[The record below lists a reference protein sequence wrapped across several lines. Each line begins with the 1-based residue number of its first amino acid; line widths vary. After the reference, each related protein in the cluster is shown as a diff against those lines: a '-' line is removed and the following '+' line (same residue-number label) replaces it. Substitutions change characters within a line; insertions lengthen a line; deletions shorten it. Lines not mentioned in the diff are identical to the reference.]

1 MDTKIKITSITI
13 PLSRGARGVLP
24 MLFKKE
30 CYTFLLFLLSFN
42 CIAQQE
48 TIITGHVS
56 EVGTNSGIPFVNIY
70 FKGTFIGTVTDFD
83 GNYSITTTTPKDS
96 IYISLIG
103 YKSKAKKVQKG
114 KIQEI
119 NFQLSP
125 EALNLNTIEIR
136 PGINPA
142 LRIIR
147 NAQKNKSKYDRE
159 NLTAIQ
165 YVSYTKQEADVDNIT
180 PKMRKWKL
188 FRPFASMWDSLDVI
202 VGEGSKANLPVMM
215 SEVVSDIYSFKE
227 AEKRH
232 EDVSA
237 VKIKFVGMKDGS
249 AVSQLTGT
257 DFQNYNFCNNSV
269 TIQGKDILSPIA
281 DNAMLFYNY
290 ILVDSVSI
298 DSMKCYKIDCHPK
311 NKKDLAYTG
320 YIWVTDTTFAIKQL
334 DLGITPDVNVNWID
348 HARIQQVLIP
358 TEAGPW
364 VPSQTRTLVDYTT
377 LTDKFVSIV
386 VRTYNSNQNFVV
398 NKPKEKDFYKSRI
411 SYSESALTKD
421 TSWWAE
427 KRHEPLT
434 KLESK
439 SYDMID
445 TVRNIPFIR
454 KGVNILYF
462 LFSGY
467 KDIGPVDFGHYINV
481 YGYNAYEGTR
491 LKLGF
496 RTNQKF
502 SESWIIR
509 GYGAYGFL
517 DEGFKYNL
525 QLEKILTRYPWS
537 KAGIQYRDDIDQI
550 GTNFGSSSSLNLGQ
564 TSNNLTNTF
573 SQIGNIS
580 KLVRKQEARIW
591 YEKDFNP
598 GINTK
603 ITFQNIVTNPLFP
616 INFGDQFNIFQTRKY
631 SISEILI
638 DTRYSV
644 KERFVQNGTERISFG
659 NNKSPVIA
667 FNYTMGIKNLLNGDF
682 EYYKASVSFSNR
694 YRMATLGYS
703 QVFLRAGKVFS
714 KIPYTLLEIP
724 RGNENVFYGNNIFNQ
739 MNYFEFV
746 NDQYIEAFWQHHF
759 NGLMF
764 NRIPFIK
771 DFNLREIVGINMAYG
786 TLSARNKNFN
796 SNNNFTIMED
806 MPYFEADLG
815 VENIFDVIRIDF
827 LYRLTYNDD
836 FYKKQYELA
845 NPGNKINNWG
855 LKIGL
860 QFSF

>member
-1 MDTKIKITSITI
+1 MKLNKIVYLFIFLFNSVTS
-13 PLSRGARGVLP
+13 
-24 MLFKKE
+24 F
-30 CYTFLLFLLSFN
+30 
-42 CIAQQE
+42 AQQE

-56 EVGTNSGIPFVNIY
+56 EIGTNGGIPFVNIY
-70 FKGTFIGTVTDFD
+70 FKGTLIGTVTDFD
-83 GNYSITTTTPKDS
+83 GNYSIKTSTPKDS
-96 IYISLIG
+96 IYVSLIG
-103 YKSKAKKVQKG
+103 YKSKAKKVEKG
-114 KIQEI
+114 KTQVI

-125 EALNLNTIEIR
+125 EALNLSTIEIR

-147 NAQKNKSKYDRE
+147 NAQLNKTKYDRD

-180 PKMRKWKL
+180 PKMRKWRL
-188 FRPFASMWDSLDVI
+188 FSPFAAMWDSLDVM
-202 VGEGSKANLPVMM
+202 VGEESKANLPVMM
-215 SEVVSDIYSFKE
+215 SEVISEIYSFKE

-257 DFQNYNFCNNSV
+257 DFQSYNFCKNNV
-269 TIQGKDILSPIA
+269 AIQGKDVLSPIA

-290 ILVDSVSI
+290 ILVDSVML
-298 DSMKCYKIDCHPK
+298 DSTKCYKIDCHPK

-320 YIWVTDTTFAIKQL
+320 YVWITDTTFAIKQL
-334 DLGITPDVNVNWID
+334 DLGITPEINVNWID
-348 HARIQQVLIP
+348 HARIQQVLSP

-377 LTDKFVSIV
+377 LTDKFVSMV
-386 VRTYNSNQNFVV
+386 VKTYNSNLNFVV
-398 NKPKEKDFYKSRI
+398 NKPKEKEFYKSRI
-411 SYSESALTKD
+411 QYAENALTQD
-421 TSWWAE
+421 TAWWRNN
-427 KRHEPLT
+427 RHEALS

-439 SYDMID
+439 SYNMID

-462 LFSGY
+462 LFTGY
-467 KDIGPVDFGHYINV
+467 KDIGPVDLGHYINV

-502 SESWIIR
+502 SENWIIR
-509 GYGAYGFL
+509 GYGAYGFK
-517 DEGFKYNL
+517 DKGFKYNI
-525 QLEKILTRYPWS
+525 QLERILTRYPWS
-537 KAGIQYRDDIDQI
+537 KVGIQYRDDIDQI
-550 GTNFGSSSSLNLGQ
+550 GTNFNYSNNANLGQ
-564 TSNNLTNTF
+564 SQNNLNNTF

-580 KLVRKQEARIW
+580 KLLRIQEARLW

-603 ITFQNIVTNPLFP
+603 IIFQNIRTNPLFQV
-616 INFGDQFNIFQTRKY
+616 NFGDQFNIFQTRKY
-631 SISEILI
+631 SITEVLLE
-638 DTRYSV
+638 TRISV

-659 NNKSPVIA
+659 NNKSPIIT
-667 FNYTMGIKNLLNGDF
+667 FNYTLGIKDVLDGDF
-682 EYYKASVSFSNR
+682 NYHKASISFSNR
-694 YRMATLGYS
+694 FRMSTLGYS
-703 QVFLRAGKVFS
+703 QVFLKAGKVFS

-724 RGNENVFYGNNIFNQ
+724 RGNENIFYGNNIFNQ

-746 NDQYIEAFWQHHF
+746 SDQYINAFWQHHF
-759 NGLMF
+759 NGLLF
-764 NRIPFIK
+764 NRVPLIK
-771 DFNLREIVGINMAYG
+771 ELNLREVIGINMAYG
-786 TLSARNKNFN
+786 TLSSNNKNFN
-796 SNNNFTIMED
+796 SNNTFTVMDI
-806 MPYFEADLG
+806 PYFEADLG
-815 VENIFDVIRIDF
+815 IENILKFIRIDF

-836 FYKKQYELA
+836 FYKKEYEKA
-845 NPGNKINNWG
+845 NPGSRINNWG
-855 LKIGL
+855 IKAGF

>member
-1 MDTKIKITSITI
+1 MKLNKIVYLFIFLFNSVTS
-13 PLSRGARGVLP
+13 
-24 MLFKKE
+24 F
-30 CYTFLLFLLSFN
+30 
-42 CIAQQE
+42 AQQE

-56 EVGTNSGIPFVNIY
+56 EIGTNGGIPFVNIY
-70 FKGTFIGTVTDFD
+70 FKGTLIGTVTDFD
-83 GNYSITTTTPKDS
+83 GNYSIKTSTPKDS
-96 IYISLIG
+96 IYVSLIG
-103 YKSKAKKVQKG
+103 YKSKAKKVEKG
-114 KIQEI
+114 KTQVI

-125 EALNLNTIEIR
+125 EALNLSTIEIR

-147 NAQKNKSKYDRE
+147 NAQLNKTKYDRD

-180 PKMRKWKL
+180 PKMRKWRL
-188 FRPFASMWDSLDVI
+188 FSPFAAMWDSLDVM
-202 VGEGSKANLPVMM
+202 VGEESKANLPVMM
-215 SEVVSDIYSFKE
+215 SEVISEIYSFKE

-257 DFQNYNFCNNSV
+257 DFQSYNFCKNNV
-269 TIQGKDILSPIA
+269 AIQGKDVLSPIA

-290 ILVDSVSI
+290 ILVDSVML
-298 DSMKCYKIDCHPK
+298 DSTKCYKIDCHPK

-320 YIWVTDTTFAIKQL
+320 YVWITDTTFAIKQL
-334 DLGITPDVNVNWID
+334 DLGITPEINVNWID
-348 HARIQQVLIP
+348 HARIQQVLSP

-377 LTDKFVSIV
+377 LTDKFVSMV
-386 VRTYNSNQNFVV
+386 VKTYNSNLNFVV
-398 NKPKEKDFYKSRI
+398 NKPKEKEFYKSRI
-411 SYSESALTKD
+411 QYAENALTQD
-421 TSWWAE
+421 TAWWRNN
-427 KRHEPLT
+427 RHEALS

-439 SYDMID
+439 SYNMID

-462 LFSGY
+462 LFTGY
-467 KDIGPVDFGHYINV
+467 KDIGPVDLGHYINV

-502 SESWIIR
+502 SENWIIR
-509 GYGAYGFL
+509 GYGAYGFK
-517 DEGFKYNL
+517 DKGFKYNI
-525 QLEKILTRYPWS
+525 QFERILTRYPWS
-537 KAGIQYRDDIDQI
+537 KVGIQYRDDIDQI
-550 GTNFGSSSSLNLGQ
+550 GTNFNYSNNANLGQ
-564 TSNNLTNTF
+564 SQNNLNNTF

-580 KLVRKQEARIW
+580 KLLRIQEARLW

-603 ITFQNIVTNPLFP
+603 IIFQNIRTNPLFQV
-616 INFGDQFNIFQTRKY
+616 NFGDQFNIFQTRKY
-631 SISEILI
+631 SITEVLLE
-638 DTRYSV
+638 TRISV

-659 NNKSPVIA
+659 NNKSPIIT
-667 FNYTMGIKNLLNGDF
+667 FNYTLGIKDVLDGDF
-682 EYYKASVSFSNR
+682 NYHKASISFSNR
-694 YRMATLGYS
+694 FRMSTLGYS
-703 QVFLRAGKVFS
+703 QVFLKAGKVFS

-724 RGNENVFYGNNIFNQ
+724 RGNENIFYGNNIFNQ

-746 NDQYIEAFWQHHF
+746 SDQYINAFWQHHF
-759 NGLMF
+759 NGLLF
-764 NRIPFIK
+764 NRVPLIK
-771 DFNLREIVGINMAYG
+771 ELNLREVIGINMAYG
-786 TLSARNKNFN
+786 TLSSNNKNFN
-796 SNNNFTIMED
+796 SNNTFTVMDI
-806 MPYFEADLG
+806 PYFEADLG
-815 VENIFDVIRIDF
+815 IENILKFIRIDF

-836 FYKKQYELA
+836 FYKKEYEKA
-845 NPGNKINNWG
+845 NPGSRINNWG
-855 LKIGL
+855 IKAGF

>member
-1 MDTKIKITSITI
+1 MKLNKIVYLFIFLFNSVTS
-13 PLSRGARGVLP
+13 
-24 MLFKKE
+24 F
-30 CYTFLLFLLSFN
+30 
-42 CIAQQE
+42 AQQE

-56 EVGTNSGIPFVNIY
+56 EIGTNGGIPFVNIY
-70 FKGTFIGTVTDFD
+70 FKGTLIGTVTDFD
-83 GNYSITTTTPKDS
+83 GNYSIKTSTPKDS
-96 IYISLIG
+96 IYVSLIG
-103 YKSKAKKVQKG
+103 YKSKAKKVEKG
-114 KIQEI
+114 KTQVI

-125 EALNLNTIEIR
+125 EALNLSTIEIR

-147 NAQKNKSKYDRE
+147 NAQLNKTKYDRD

-180 PKMRKWKL
+180 PKMRKWRL
-188 FRPFASMWDSLDVI
+188 FSPFAAMWDSLDVM
-202 VGEGSKANLPVMM
+202 VGEESKANLPVMM
-215 SEVVSDIYSFKE
+215 SEVISEIYSFKE

-257 DFQNYNFCNNSV
+257 DFQSYNFCKNNV
-269 TIQGKDILSPIA
+269 AIQGKDVLSPIA

-290 ILVDSVSI
+290 ILVDSVML
-298 DSMKCYKIDCHPK
+298 DSTKCYKIDCHPK

-320 YIWVTDTTFAIKQL
+320 YVWITDTTFAIKQL
-334 DLGITPDVNVNWID
+334 DLGITPEINVNWID
-348 HARIQQVLIP
+348 HARIQQVLSP

-377 LTDKFVSIV
+377 LTDKFVSMV
-386 VRTYNSNQNFVV
+386 VKTYNSNLNFVV
-398 NKPKEKDFYKSRI
+398 NKPKEKEFYKSRI
-411 SYSESALTKD
+411 QYAENALTQD
-421 TSWWAE
+421 TAWWRNN
-427 KRHEPLT
+427 RHEPLS

-439 SYDMID
+439 SYNMID

-462 LFSGY
+462 LFTGY
-467 KDIGPVDFGHYINV
+467 KDIGPVDLGHYINV

-502 SESWIIR
+502 SENWIIR
-509 GYGAYGFL
+509 GYGAYGFK
-517 DEGFKYNL
+517 DKGFKYNI
-525 QLEKILTRYPWS
+525 QLERILTRYPWS
-537 KAGIQYRDDIDQI
+537 KVGIQYRDDIDQI
-550 GTNFGSSSSLNLGQ
+550 GTNFNYSNNANLGQ
-564 TSNNLTNTF
+564 SQNNLNNTF

-580 KLVRKQEARIW
+580 KLLRIQEARLW

-603 ITFQNIVTNPLFP
+603 IIFQNIRTNPLFQV
-616 INFGDQFNIFQTRKY
+616 NFGDQFNIFQTRKY
-631 SISEILI
+631 SITEVLLE
-638 DTRYSV
+638 TRISV

-659 NNKSPVIA
+659 NNKSPIIT
-667 FNYTMGIKNLLNGDF
+667 FNYTLGIKDVLDGDF
-682 EYYKASVSFSNR
+682 NYHKASISFSNR
-694 YRMATLGYS
+694 FRMSTLGYS
-703 QVFLRAGKVFS
+703 QVFLKAGKVFS

-724 RGNENVFYGNNIFNQ
+724 RGNENIFYGNNIFNQ

-746 NDQYIEAFWQHHF
+746 SDQYINAFWQHHF
-759 NGLMF
+759 NGLLF
-764 NRIPFIK
+764 NRVPLIK
-771 DFNLREIVGINMAYG
+771 ELNLREVIGINMAYG
-786 TLSARNKNFN
+786 TLSSNNKNFN
-796 SNNNFTIMED
+796 SNNTFTVMDI
-806 MPYFEADLG
+806 PYFEADLG
-815 VENIFDVIRIDF
+815 IENILKFIRIDF

-836 FYKKQYELA
+836 FYKKEYEKA
-845 NPGNKINNWG
+845 NPGSRINNWG
-855 LKIGL
+855 IKAGF